1 MLQELREKH
10 PRFIYESFQAKEQNG
25 NLQMRFKFLL
35 EPNVVFSPEV
45 ILPPDQSLN
54 KKELDNFV
62 FHLGLIEMISYW
74 KATCSP
80 EILVNAGRLTDQ
92 QIAWWHD
99 LFINGLGEFFYRNK
113 IDPTTSNFLHIT
125 SNETKESCQPLQKS
139 ISPSGDLILFSGGKD
154 STVTLEIL
162 KDITHRKTCF
172 TLNPIRSSLEGI
184 KIAGYPEPLIA
195 KRTIDKNL
203 LELNQKGYL
212 NGHTPFSAYLAFL
225 GIFVGALN
233 NYENIIASNDR
244 GADEENII
252 FHNMKINHQYS
263 RSFQFEKLFREY
275 CTKYL
280 TKQIKYFSFL
290 RPLYELQISHLL
302 ANYPEHYFSFRSC
315 NVGQK
320 EDLWCGACAK
330 CAFVYASLFPY
341 LPFEKMMEIFGK
353 DYYRETS
360 IEPFIRQLVGLG
372 QYKPFE
378 CVGLKEESILAVGL
392 AIQKYRSAEKQVP
405 PLLLSL
411 EKELGIDKTEIINTL
426 KKRVENGWNQKHF
439 LPPEYAKL
447 LKKAI
452 SKIQKR

>member
-10 PRFIYESFQAKEQNG
+10 PRFIYESFEAKEQNDK
-25 NLQMRFKFLL
+25 LQVRFQFLL

-45 ILPPDQSLN
+45 ILPPNQSLN
-54 KKELDNFV
+54 KKGLDNFV

-80 EILVNAGRLTDQ
+80 EVLVNAGQLTNQ

-113 IDPTTSNFLHIT
+113 IDPTISGFLHIT
-125 SNETKESCQPLQKS
+125 SNLTKKSYQPLQKPIPS
-139 ISPSGDLILFSGGKD
+139 SGDLILFSGGKD
-154 STVTLEIL
+154 STVALEIL
-162 KDITHRKTCF
+162 KDFPHRKKCLV
-172 TLNPIRSSLEGI
+172 LNPTRSSLRGI
-184 KIAGYPEPLIA
+184 KIAEYQKPFIV
-195 KRTIDKNL
+195 KRVIDKNL
-203 LELNQKGYL
+203 LKLNQAGYL

-225 GIFVGALN
+225 GIFMGVLH
-233 NYENIIASNDR
+233 NYENVIASNDQ

-252 FHNMKINHQYS
+252 FHGMKINHQYS

-290 RPLYELQISHLL
+290 RPLYELQVSHLF
-302 ANYPEHYFSFRSC
+302 ANYPEHHLSFRSC

-320 EDLWCGACAK
+320 EDSWCGACAK

-341 LPFEKMMEIFGK
+341 LSFERMIEIFGK
-353 DYYRETS
+353 DYYQEPS

-378 CVGLKEESILAVGL
+378 CVGLVEESILAIGL
-392 AIQKYRSAEKQVP
+392 AIQKYRSAEKKVP

-411 EKELGIDKTEIINTL
+411 EKELKIDQPEIIHIL
-426 KKRVENGWNQKHF
+426 KERIENGWNQKNF
-439 LPPEYAKL
+439 LPPEYTKL
-447 LKKAI
+447 LKKA
-452 SKIQKR
+452 SSRIQKK